1 MFFSGEGRSEKSV
14 ALMGQVMSV
23 CVWMDENCG
32 LSTVAA
38 QKWDFPSFWKLHLPF
53 TFHRLNFL
61 FKKGQ
66 VLL

>member
-1 MFFSGEGRSEKSV
+1 MRWSWSDVFSGEGRSEKSV

-38 QKWDFPSFWKLHLPF
+38 
-53 TFHRLNFL
+53 RA
-61 FKKGQ
+61 
-66 VLL
+66 